1 MKTSH
6 KSDELKKK
14 GGVHKSGTYDDMN
27 KKLLSSMEIPAPS
40 PSVIIW
46 LAPKRVVIDQKLHIQ

>member
-14 GGVHKSGTYDDMN
+14 GGGVHKSGTYDNLKAYKVVRIELFVYIKSCQYSMFHTN
-27 KKLLSSMEIPAPS
+27 KMFWTKSQ
-40 PSVIIW
+40 V
-46 LAPKRVVIDQKLHIQ
+46 